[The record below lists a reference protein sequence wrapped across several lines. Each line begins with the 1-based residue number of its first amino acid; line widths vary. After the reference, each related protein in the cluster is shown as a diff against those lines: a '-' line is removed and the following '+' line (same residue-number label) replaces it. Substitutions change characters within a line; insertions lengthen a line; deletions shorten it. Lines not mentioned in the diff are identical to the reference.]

1 MADSDHEDSDR
12 NVIRDVTTGR
22 PDVLAVANGAALARD
37 AARRADGAD
46 TVAMETPYGMAVV
59 HLDRHG
65 ADVQLPSGATVH
77 VRFDDR

>member
-1 MADSDHEDSDR
+1 MPERSAKE
-12 NVIRDVTTGR
+12 GG
-22 PDVLAVANGAALARD
+22 PGLLAVANAAALSRD
-37 AARRADGAD
+37 AARRADTAD
-46 TVAMETPYGMAVV
+46 VVAMETPYGKAVV

>member
-1 MADSDHEDSDR
+1 
-12 NVIRDVTTGR
+12 
-22 PDVLAVANGAALARD
+22 VANGAALARD

-77 VRFDDR
+77 VRFDDL